1 MEDNPSQEHQS
12 SISPAATGCSKNI
25 EPTEVAPKLLV
36 SGQPLESQSSN
47 NCSNVDIVPEPVDA
61 HLPQGD
67 EDVNI
72 ADFVQE
78 SSSGMPAENS
88 SIDFLPCSMD
98 LQEKLPKVD
107 MALQPDDAQGDE
119 DVNIADFV
127 VEGSSGSPPEKL
139 SCSTDLQ
146 DKLPRVDMALQPSED
161 THLPQ
166 GNEDVNIPDFVQD
179 TSSGMVGMS
188 TVDFL
193 PCSTD
198 VQEKLPKVDLVPQPE
213 DAHLPEYVI
222 IADFVQDGSSAKL
235 PKVDMVPQPED
246 THLPQGDEGVNIE
259 DFVQDS
265 SSGMSR
271 VRSSIDFLPCSTDVQ
286 EKFPKVDMAPQP
298 EDAHLPQGDEDVN
311 IADFAVEGSSGSL
324 PEKMSCSTDLQDKLP
339 RVDMALQPDD
349 AHLPQGDED
358 VNIADFVV
366 EGSSGSPPEKLSCS
380 TDLQDKLPRVDMAL
394 QLSED
399 THLPQGN
406 EDVNIAD
413 FVQDTSSGIV
423 EISTVDFLPCST
435 DVQEKLPKV
444 DLAPQPE
451 DAHLPEYVIITDFV
465 QDGSSGMS
473 TETSSIDFL
482 PCSTELLD
490 KLPKVDM
497 VPQTEDTHL
506 PQGDEGVNI
515 EDFVQD
521 SSSRMSRVRSSIDFL
536 PCSTD
541 VQEKLPKVDMAPQ
554 PEDAHLPQG
563 DEDVNIA
570 DFVVE
575 GSSGSP
581 PEKLSCSTDLQD
593 KLPRVDM
600 ALQLS
605 EDTHLPQGN
614 EDVNIADF
622 VQDTSSGI
630 VEISTVNFLPC
641 STDVHQPEDAHL
653 PEYVI
658 ITDFVQDGSSGMS
671 TETSSIDFL
680 PCSTE
685 LLDKLP
691 KVDMVPQPEDTHLP
705 QGDEG
710 VNIEDFVQDSS
721 SRMSRVRSSIDFLP
735 CSTDVQE
742 KLPKVDM
749 APQPED
755 AHLPQGDEDVNIA
768 DFVVEGS
775 SGSPPE
781 KLSCSTELQDKLPRV
796 DMALQPS
803 EDTHL
808 PQGNEDVNIADF
820 VQDTSSGIVGMSTV
834 DFLPCSTDVQ
844 EKLPK
849 VDLAPQPEDAQL
861 PDYVIIADFVQDSS
875 SGMSTETSSIDFLPC
890 STELLDKLPKVD
902 MVPQPEDTHLPQG
915 DEDVNIADFV
925 QDSSSGMSSIDFLP
939 CSTDVQEKLPKV
951 DMAPQPEDAHLP
963 QGDEDVNIADFVV
976 EGSSGISP
984 EKLSCST
991 DLQDKLPKVDM
1002 ALEPSED
1009 THPSQDEKDINI
1021 ADFVQD
1027 SSSGMSTETSSIDFL
1042 PCSTELLDKLPK
1054 VDMVPQPEDTHLP
1067 QGDEDVNI
1075 ADFVQDSSSGMSS
1088 IDFLPCS
1095 TDVQEKLPKVDM
1107 APQPEDAHLPQG
1119 DEDVNIAD
1127 FVVEGSSGISPE
1139 KLSCSTDLQD
1149 KLPKVDMALEPSEDT
1164 HPSQDEKDINIADFV
1179 QDSSSGM
1186 STETSSIYFLPCSTE
1201 LLDKLPKVDMVPQP
1215 EDTHLPQGDEDVDI
1229 ANFVQDSSSG
1239 MSSKNSSIDF
1249 LLCSTDVREKL
1260 RKVDK
1265 AEDGHL
1271 PEDINIA
1278 DFVQDSSSGMSTET
1292 SSIGPCSTELLDKVP
1307 KVPQPEDTHLPQGD
1321 EYVNIADFVQDSS
1334 SGMSREKSSIDFL
1347 PCSTDVQEELPKVDT
1362 APQPEDARLPQ
1373 GDDDANIADFVQD
1386 SSSGMST
1393 ETSSIGPC
1401 STELLDKLPK
1411 VDMVPQPEDTQG
1423 DEDVNIADFVQ
1434 DSSSGMSREKSS
1446 IDFLPCSTDVQEE
1459 LPKVDTAPQPEDA
1472 RLPQCDDDAN
1482 IADYVQDS
1490 SSGMSTE
1497 TSSIGPCSTE
1507 LLDKLP
1513 KVDVVP
1519 QPEDT
1524 NLPQGDEDVNIAD
1537 FVQDSSSGM
1546 SREKSS
1552 IDFLPC
1558 SMDVQEK
1565 LPKVDMASEL
1575 TARLVVISDH
1585 SFKAGREQDII
1596 ETPQGDNLNF
1606 GIEQLNHPTLRA
1618 VKENEKKSN
1627 LSESVHGET
1636 SPGSV
1641 YSSSIFLFLLPCFLL
1656 ILAILLFFFRN
1667 SRKLLGLI
1675 LWLILSILLCPYKV
1689 LRLTWRY
1696 FCSLSR
1702 RRRHVT
1708 GGTKPVSKKHDHS
1721 LTHDAT
1727 AATQHSPDITVLETS
1742 GLKGESCSRS
1752 RIEHKENRGIG
1763 LLYSASL
1770 NACFTRYLPPPPQSN
1785 VIRKMVRSVVS
1796 CHVFNAVNTL
1806 FSVSLI
1812 EALFSCTSMC
1822 LVLSFFN
1829 LIFVMMMKPLE
1840 VLSNHIWAVWA
1851 RAAAVCLI
1859 LTKPKKIIS
1868 NTIKAFWGCLK
1879 RPVHTT
1885 EASTSKGSQQRKGE
1899 TLISNIVS

>member
-47 NCSNVDIVPEPVDA
+47 NCSNVDIVPEPEDA

-107 MALQPDDAQGDE
+107 MALQPDDAHLPQGDE

-166 GNEDVNIPDFVQD
+166 GNEDVNIADFVQD

-286 EKFPKVDMAPQP
+286 EKFPKVDKAPQP
-298 EDAHLPQGDEDVN
+298 EDAHLLQGDEDVNIADFAVEGSSGSLPEKMSDLQDKLPRVDMALQPDDAHLPQGDEDVNIADFVQDTSSGIVGMSTVDFLPCSTDVQEKLPKVDLVPQPEDAHLPEYVIIADFVQDGSSAKLPKVDMVPQPEDTHLPQGDEGVNIEDFVQDSSSGMSRVRSSIDFLPCSTDVQEKFPKVDMTPQPEDAHLLQGDEDVN

-380 TDLQDKLPRVDMAL
+380 TDLQDKLPWVDMAL

-423 EISTVDFLPCST
+423 E
-435 DVQEKLPKV
+435 
-444 DLAPQPE
+444 
-451 DAHLPEYVIITDFV
+451 
-465 QDGSSGMS
+465 
-473 TETSSIDFL
+473 
-482 PCSTELLD
+482 
-490 KLPKVDM
+490 
-497 VPQTEDTHL
+497 
-506 PQGDEGVNI
+506 
-515 EDFVQD
+515 
-521 SSSRMSRVRSSIDFL
+521 
-536 PCSTD
+536 
-541 VQEKLPKVDMAPQ
+541 
-554 PEDAHLPQG
+554 
-563 DEDVNIA
+563 
-570 DFVVE
+570 
-575 GSSGSP
+575 
-581 PEKLSCSTDLQD
+581 
-593 KLPRVDM
+593 
-600 ALQLS
+600 
-605 EDTHLPQGN
+605 
-614 EDVNIADF
+614 
-622 VQDTSSGI
+622 
-630 VEISTVNFLPC
+630 
-641 STDVHQPEDAHL
+641 
-653 PEYVI
+653 
-658 ITDFVQDGSSGMS
+658 
-671 TETSSIDFL
+671 
-680 PCSTE
+680 
-685 LLDKLP
+685 
-691 KVDMVPQPEDTHLP
+691 
-705 QGDEG
+705 
-710 VNIEDFVQDSS
+710 
-721 SRMSRVRSSIDFLP
+721 
-735 CSTDVQE
+735 
-742 KLPKVDM
+742 
-749 APQPED
+749 
-755 AHLPQGDEDVNIA
+755 
-768 DFVVEGS
+768 
-775 SGSPPE
+775 
-781 KLSCSTELQDKLPRV
+781 
-796 DMALQPS
+796 
-803 EDTHL
+803 
-808 PQGNEDVNIADF
+808 
-820 VQDTSSGIVGMSTV
+820 MSTV

-861 PDYVIIADFVQDSS
+861 PEYVIIADFVQDGS

-925 QDSSSGMSSIDFLP
+925 QDSSSGMSRVRSSIDFLP

-1009 THPSQDEKDINI
+1009 THPSQDE
-1021 ADFVQD
+1021 
-1027 SSSGMSTETSSIDFL
+1027 E
-1042 PCSTELLDKLPK
+1042 
-1054 VDMVPQPEDTHLP
+1054 
-1067 QGDEDVNI
+1067 
-1075 ADFVQDSSSGMSS
+1075 
-1088 IDFLPCS
+1088 
-1095 TDVQEKLPKVDM
+1095 
-1107 APQPEDAHLPQG
+1107 
-1119 DEDVNIAD
+1119 
-1127 FVVEGSSGISPE
+1127 
-1139 KLSCSTDLQD
+1139 
-1149 KLPKVDMALEPSEDT
+1149 
-1164 HPSQDEKDINIADFV
+1164 DINIADFV

-1201 LLDKLPKVDMVPQP
+1201 LLDNFPKVDMVPQP

-1334 SGMSREKSSIDFL
+1334 SGMSRDKSSIDFL

-1362 APQPEDARLPQ
+1362 APQPEDA
-1373 GDDDANIADFVQD
+1373 
-1386 SSSGMST
+1386 
-1393 ETSSIGPC
+1393 C
-1401 STELLDKLPK
+1401 
-1411 VDMVPQPEDTQG
+1411 
-1423 DEDVNIADFVQ
+1423 
-1434 DSSSGMSREKSS
+1434 
-1446 IDFLPCSTDVQEE
+1446 
-1459 LPKVDTAPQPEDA
+1459 
-1472 RLPQCDDDAN
+1472 LPQCDDDAN

-1513 KVDVVP
+1513 KVGVVP

-1742 GLKGESCSRS
+1742 GLKGESSSRS

-1770 NACFTRYLPPPPQSN
+1770 NACFTRYLPPPPPPPPEQCDQKN
-1785 VIRKMVRSVVS
+1785 G
-1796 CHVFNAVNTL
+1796 
-1806 FSVSLI
+1806 
-1812 EALFSCTSMC
+1812 E
-1822 LVLSFFN
+1822 
-1829 LIFVMMMKPLE
+1829 
-1840 VLSNHIWAVWA
+1840 
-1851 RAAAVCLI
+1851 
-1859 LTKPKKIIS
+1859 IS
-1868 NTIKAFWGCLK
+1868 
-1879 RPVHTT
+1879 
-1885 EASTSKGSQQRKGE
+1885 S
-1899 TLISNIVS
+1899 

>member
-1 MEDNPSQEHQS
+1 MLIRFPFPVTGGSFQQDDARAVMEDNPSQEHQS

-47 NCSNVDIVPEPVDA
+47 NCSNVDIVPEPEDA

-107 MALQPDDAQGDE
+107 MALQPDDAHLPQGDE

-166 GNEDVNIPDFVQD
+166 GKEDVNIPDFVQD

-298 EDAHLPQGDEDVN
+298 EDAHLLQGDEDVNIADFAVEGSSGSLPEKMSCSTDLQDKLPRVDMALQPDDAHLPQGDEDVNIADFVQDTSSGMVGMSTVDFLPCSTDVQEKLPKVDLVPQPEDAHLPEYVIIADFVQDGSSAKLPKVDMVPQPEDTHLPQGDEGVNIKDFVQDSSSGMSRVRSSIDFLPCSTDVQEKFPKVDMTPQPEDAHLLQGDEDVN

-380 TDLQDKLPRVDMAL
+380 TDLQDKLPWVDMAL

-423 EISTVDFLPCST
+423 EMSTVDFLPCST
-435 DVQEKLPKV
+435 DVQEKLLKV

-473 TETSSIDFL
+473 TEKSSIDFL

-600 ALQLS
+600 ALQPS

-614 EDVNIADF
+614 EDVNIPDF

-630 VEISTVNFLPC
+630 VGMSTVDFLPC
-641 STDVHQPEDAHL
+641 STDVQEKLPKVDLAPQPEDAQL

-658 ITDFVQDGSSGMS
+658 IADFVQDGSSGMS
-671 TETSSIDFL
+671 TEKSSIDFL

-691 KVDMVPQPEDTHLP
+691 KVDMVPQTEDTHLP

-781 KLSCSTELQDKLPRV
+781 KLSCSTDLQDKLPRV

-808 PQGNEDVNIADF
+808 PQGNEDVNIPDF

-861 PDYVIIADFVQDSS
+861 PEYVIIADFVQDGS

-925 QDSSSGMSSIDFLP
+925 QDSSSGMSRVRSSIDFLP

-991 DLQDKLPKVDM
+991 DLQD
-1002 ALEPSED
+1002 
-1009 THPSQDEKDINI
+1009 
-1021 ADFVQD
+1021 
-1027 SSSGMSTETSSIDFL
+1027 
-1042 PCSTELLDKLPK
+1042 
-1054 VDMVPQPEDTHLP
+1054 
-1067 QGDEDVNI
+1067 
-1075 ADFVQDSSSGMSS
+1075 
-1088 IDFLPCS
+1088 
-1095 TDVQEKLPKVDM
+1095 
-1107 APQPEDAHLPQG
+1107 
-1119 DEDVNIAD
+1119 
-1127 FVVEGSSGISPE
+1127 
-1139 KLSCSTDLQD
+1139 
-1149 KLPKVDMALEPSEDT
+1149 
-1164 HPSQDEKDINIADFV
+1164 
-1179 QDSSSGM
+1179 
-1186 STETSSIYFLPCSTE
+1186 
-1201 LLDKLPKVDMVPQP
+1201 
-1215 EDTHLPQGDEDVDI
+1215 
-1229 ANFVQDSSSG
+1229 
-1239 MSSKNSSIDF
+1239 
-1249 LLCSTDVREKL
+1249 
-1260 RKVDK
+1260 
-1265 AEDGHL
+1265 
-1271 PEDINIA
+1271 
-1278 DFVQDSSSGMSTET
+1278 
-1292 SSIGPCSTELLDKVP
+1292 
-1307 KVPQPEDTHLPQGD
+1307 
-1321 EYVNIADFVQDSS
+1321 
-1334 SGMSREKSSIDFL
+1334 
-1347 PCSTDVQEELPKVDT
+1347 
-1362 APQPEDARLPQ
+1362 
-1373 GDDDANIADFVQD
+1373 
-1386 SSSGMST
+1386 
-1393 ETSSIGPC
+1393 
-1401 STELLDKLPK
+1401 
-1411 VDMVPQPEDTQG
+1411 
-1423 DEDVNIADFVQ
+1423 
-1434 DSSSGMSREKSS
+1434 
-1446 IDFLPCSTDVQEE
+1446 
-1459 LPKVDTAPQPEDA
+1459 
-1472 RLPQCDDDAN
+1472 
-1482 IADYVQDS
+1482 
-1490 SSGMSTE
+1490 
-1497 TSSIGPCSTE
+1497 
-1507 LLDKLP
+1507 
-1513 KVDVVP
+1513 
-1519 QPEDT
+1519 
-1524 NLPQGDEDVNIAD
+1524 
-1537 FVQDSSSGM
+1537 
-1546 SREKSS
+1546 
-1552 IDFLPC
+1552 
-1558 SMDVQEK
+1558 
-1565 LPKVDMASEL
+1565 
-1575 TARLVVISDH
+1575 
-1585 SFKAGREQDII
+1585 
-1596 ETPQGDNLNF
+1596 
-1606 GIEQLNHPTLRA
+1606 
-1618 VKENEKKSN
+1618 
-1627 LSESVHGET
+1627 
-1636 SPGSV
+1636 
-1641 YSSSIFLFLLPCFLL
+1641 
-1656 ILAILLFFFRN
+1656 
-1667 SRKLLGLI
+1667 
-1675 LWLILSILLCPYKV
+1675 
-1689 LRLTWRY
+1689 
-1696 FCSLSR
+1696 
-1702 RRRHVT
+1702 
-1708 GGTKPVSKKHDHS
+1708 
-1721 LTHDAT
+1721 
-1727 AATQHSPDITVLETS
+1727 
-1742 GLKGESCSRS
+1742 
-1752 RIEHKENRGIG
+1752 
-1763 LLYSASL
+1763 
-1770 NACFTRYLPPPPQSN
+1770 
-1785 VIRKMVRSVVS
+1785 
-1796 CHVFNAVNTL
+1796 
-1806 FSVSLI
+1806 
-1812 EALFSCTSMC
+1812 
-1822 LVLSFFN
+1822 
-1829 LIFVMMMKPLE
+1829 
-1840 VLSNHIWAVWA
+1840 
-1851 RAAAVCLI
+1851 
-1859 LTKPKKIIS
+1859 
-1868 NTIKAFWGCLK
+1868 
-1879 RPVHTT
+1879 
-1885 EASTSKGSQQRKGE
+1885 
-1899 TLISNIVS
+1899 

>member
-1 MEDNPSQEHQS
+1 MLIRFPFPVTGGSFQQDDARAVMEDNPSQEHQS
-12 SISPAATGCSKNI
+12 SISPATTGCSKNI

-47 NCSNVDIVPEPVDA
+47 NCSNVDIVPEPEDA

-107 MALQPDDAQGDE
+107 MALQPDDAHLPQGDE

-166 GNEDVNIPDFVQD
+166 GNEDVNIADFVQD

-198 VQEKLPKVDLVPQPE
+198 VQEKLPKVDLAPQRE

-286 EKFPKVDMAPQP
+286 EK
-298 EDAHLPQGDEDVN
+298 
-311 IADFAVEGSSGSL
+311 
-324 PEKMSCSTDLQDKLP
+324 LP

-349 AHLPQGDED
+349 AHLPQGNED

-399 THLPQGN
+399 THLAQGN

-423 EISTVDFLPCST
+423 EMSTVDFLPCST

-490 KLPKVDM
+490 KLPNVDM
-497 VPQTEDTHL
+497 VPQPEDTHL
-506 PQGDEGVNI
+506 PQGDEDVNI
-515 EDFVQD
+515 ADFVQD
-521 SSSRMSRVRSSIDFL
+521 SSSGMSRVRSSIDFL

-554 PEDAHLPQG
+554 PEDAHLQQG

-600 ALQLS
+600 ALQ
-605 EDTHLPQGN
+605 
-614 EDVNIADF
+614 
-622 VQDTSSGI
+622 
-630 VEISTVNFLPC
+630 
-641 STDVHQPEDAHL
+641 
-653 PEYVI
+653 
-658 ITDFVQDGSSGMS
+658 
-671 TETSSIDFL
+671 
-680 PCSTE
+680 
-685 LLDKLP
+685 
-691 KVDMVPQPEDTHLP
+691 
-705 QGDEG
+705 
-710 VNIEDFVQDSS
+710 
-721 SRMSRVRSSIDFLP
+721 
-735 CSTDVQE
+735 
-742 KLPKVDM
+742 
-749 APQPED
+749 
-755 AHLPQGDEDVNIA
+755 
-768 DFVVEGS
+768 
-775 SGSPPE
+775 
-781 KLSCSTELQDKLPRV
+781 
-796 DMALQPS
+796 PS

-808 PQGNEDVNIADF
+808 PQGIEDVNIPDF

-861 PDYVIIADFVQDSS
+861 PEYVIITDFVQDSS

-925 QDSSSGMSSIDFLP
+925 QDSSSGMSRVRSSIDFLP

-951 DMAPQPEDAHLP
+951 DMAPQPEDAHLQ

-1009 THPSQDEKDINI
+1009 THPSQDE
-1021 ADFVQD
+1021 
-1027 SSSGMSTETSSIDFL
+1027 E
-1042 PCSTELLDKLPK
+1042 
-1054 VDMVPQPEDTHLP
+1054 
-1067 QGDEDVNI
+1067 
-1075 ADFVQDSSSGMSS
+1075 
-1088 IDFLPCS
+1088 
-1095 TDVQEKLPKVDM
+1095 
-1107 APQPEDAHLPQG
+1107 
-1119 DEDVNIAD
+1119 
-1127 FVVEGSSGISPE
+1127 
-1139 KLSCSTDLQD
+1139 
-1149 KLPKVDMALEPSEDT
+1149 
-1164 HPSQDEKDINIADFV
+1164 DINIADFV

-1278 DFVQDSSSGMSTET
+1278 DFVQDSSSGIRMSTET

-1321 EYVNIADFVQDSS
+1321 EY
-1334 SGMSREKSSIDFL
+1334 
-1347 PCSTDVQEELPKVDT
+1347 
-1362 APQPEDARLPQ
+1362 
-1373 GDDDANIADFVQD
+1373 
-1386 SSSGMST
+1386 
-1393 ETSSIGPC
+1393 
-1401 STELLDKLPK
+1401 
-1411 VDMVPQPEDTQG
+1411 
-1423 DEDVNIADFVQ
+1423 
-1434 DSSSGMSREKSS
+1434 
-1446 IDFLPCSTDVQEE
+1446 
-1459 LPKVDTAPQPEDA
+1459 
-1472 RLPQCDDDAN
+1472 
-1482 IADYVQDS
+1482 
-1490 SSGMSTE
+1490 
-1497 TSSIGPCSTE
+1497 
-1507 LLDKLP
+1507 
-1513 KVDVVP
+1513 
-1519 QPEDT
+1519 
-1524 NLPQGDEDVNIAD
+1524 VNIAD

-1656 ILAILLFFFRN
+1656 ILAILMFFFRN

-1742 GLKGESCSRS
+1742 GLKGESSSRS

-1770 NACFTRYLPPPPQSN
+1770 NACFTRYLPPPP
-1785 VIRKMVRSVVS
+1785 
-1796 CHVFNAVNTL
+1796 
-1806 FSVSLI
+1806 
-1812 EALFSCTSMC
+1812 
-1822 LVLSFFN
+1822 
-1829 LIFVMMMKPLE
+1829 P
-1840 VLSNHIWAVWA
+1840 
-1851 RAAAVCLI
+1851 RAM
-1859 LTKPKKIIS
+1859 
-1868 NTIKAFWGCLK
+1868 
-1879 RPVHTT
+1879 
-1885 EASTSKGSQQRKGE
+1885 
-1899 TLISNIVS
+1899 